1 MSFLNNKQYSLM
13 IINIVYNE
21 MAAEKCYK
29 NVKWDEG
36 MQRCYGGGGD
46 IRCALDI
53 GNLEKPS
60 SRGNN

>member
-1 MSFLNNKQYSLM
+1 MV
-13 IINIVYNE
+13 INIVYNE

-36 MQRCYGGGGD
+36 MQRCYGRDGD

>member
-1 MSFLNNKQYSLM
+1 M

-21 MAAEKCYK
+21 MTAEKCSK
-29 NVKWDEG
+29 KKKKESG
-36 MQRCYGGGGD
+36 MKGCRDVMAEVG
-46 IRCALDI
+46 ISRCALDI

>member
-1 MSFLNNKQYSLM
+1 M

-36 MQRCYGGGGD
+36 MQRCYGGGED
-46 IRCALDI
+46 IQVCFRYRESGKTLFQ
-53 GNLEKPS
+53 
-60 SRGNN
+60 R